1 MALKQCEEEASEGLY
16 NLYLNDKG
24 LAAKYAIQNVWTTR
38 GSQRQCFRISSPV
51 TSKM

>member
-1 MALKQCEEEASEGLY
+1 MALKRCEVEASEG
-16 NLYLNDKG
+16 LYLNDKG